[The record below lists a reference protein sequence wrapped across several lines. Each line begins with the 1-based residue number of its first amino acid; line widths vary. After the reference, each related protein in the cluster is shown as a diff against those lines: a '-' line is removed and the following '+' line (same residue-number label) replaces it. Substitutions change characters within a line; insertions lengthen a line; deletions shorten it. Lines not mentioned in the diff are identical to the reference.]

1 MSARRFSV
9 TLDPDLLDEAVRITG
24 AGSQREAIET
34 ALEELVRRRRLDA
47 LAARAGRVPLT
58 VTVDDLLRER
68 EEG

>member
-9 TLDPDLLDEAVRITG
+9 TLDSDLLDEAVRVTG
-24 AGSQREAIET
+24 SASQREAIET

-58 VTVDDLLRER
+58 VTVDDLLRSR
-68 EEG
+68 EEA

>member
-9 TLDPDLLDEAVRITG
+9 TLDSDLLDEAVRITG

-34 ALEELVRRRRLDA
+34 ALEELVRRRRLDS

-58 VTVDDLLRER
+58 LTVDDLLRNR
-68 EEG
+68 EEA